1 MELFFEQMAFFSI
14 VAAQF
19 VAVIALCE
27 VSSSTTPSGPKRRA
41 AQNARVSRKISTTC
55 RWAQT

>member
-1 MELFFEQMAFFSI
+1 MELFFEQIAFFSL

-27 VSSSTTPSGPKRRA
+27 VSSSTTPSGPKKRVTQKATVSRTIPTSFRRA
-41 AQNARVSRKISTTC
+41 
-55 RWAQT
+55 